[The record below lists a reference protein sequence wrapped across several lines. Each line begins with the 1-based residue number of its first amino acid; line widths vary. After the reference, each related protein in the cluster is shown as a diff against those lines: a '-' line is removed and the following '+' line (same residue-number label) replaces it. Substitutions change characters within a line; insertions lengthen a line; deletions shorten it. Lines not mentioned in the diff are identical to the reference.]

1 MRIPQLVA
9 SCTVTYKAW
18 RTWHQANVAQIQRTH
33 LLDASLATAISRTE
47 RLLVIGAF
55 RGWVTVGKGR
65 VRLGS
70 AVSRRRLQR
79 AKSLCLKA
87 VNTWRQR
94 CSVSRFKRS
103 LIVVVQLRRSK
114 TDKARMHRALNTF
127 QRHHS
132 NAIWHL
138 RARHIITR
146 RGGTSARRKRFHAW
160 YELTVRERYHRRIVL
175 QFQCGARRVLCSQ
188 AMVLWKRRR
197 RRTVHEQDTDYQL
210 RLFDKMVRFKG
221 RATLVYTPL
230 TCSAVLICWH
240 KWVTKQRKLCVAVAK
255 ATFIWRTE
263 MALRKWRDHLRHLK
277 AAQIQEN
284 ECRHELVQSIF
295 AERVQALS
303 NAVHRWQVGMSEIRL
318 ESLKR
323 IRAAKFL
330 EHNERQSQTL
340 SLWGW
345 QKVVRDKRQ
354 LFLNISMAF
363 RRVISRRLQ
372 LAMVRWCVFAREEAQ
387 LRMTACR
394 LASEVRCEW
403 FRTMMA
409 MWRLRCRIKLHFRAS
424 AFLLLKQHSNGLKN
438 NSFSRWHR
446 SAQNQQKHTAYK
458 SMALYLLQEAL
469 KRMRHTILSAALL
482 SWSEA
487 AYESKTLTVK
497 RGRLVGRCSRQTATA
512 CLCAWYE
519 ETMKEKG
526 LKAISRKLTRKIL
539 YSRVKDAFRRW
550 ARIQCM
556 RTMLTRITRRWTL
569 HIIACVLEA
578 WLTRSLLQSQRR
590 QEMTQLHYHRTQR
603 VASASFD
610 VWRTNAWEL
619 TETKTKATKLVA
631 QVLFVKLA
639 MGFSMWHRNAT
650 NRVRARKAV
659 QRVVSRMQTAA
670 RALGFCRW
678 YDNVQEQSI
687 IERVVVRMKN
697 AGMCVAFARWR
708 EGAVEKNVLA
718 AKTLKLIG
726 RWKNQHVVKAV
737 DAWRE
742 YRSEGAR
749 KRNLMS
755 RILQR
760 MQHRGAVW
768 ALTLWHSNVLDVVRE
783 RAEEEQRNIILRRV
797 VSRMQTAARA
807 LGFCRWYD
815 NVQELRR
822 QQSIIER
829 VVVRMK
835 NAGMCAAFARWREG
849 AVEKKV
855 LAAKSTSVML
865 RWRSQGV
872 VRCIEAWKELTME
885 EARKRNTIRRFVSR
899 VQQRR
904 AAVAMELWY
913 DSVLITLQER
923 ADEMWRTAIMRRV
936 ATRVQTYVTYGKIVN
951 SFSTWKWHAADNVR
965 LRAMAGKAVKKLT
978 VMAFSSWL
986 ASVEEGKNLKMRMHL
1001 SKHISNKFVSKI
1013 LKILASR
1020 ISSRLIRKAW
1030 AMWKE
1035 HCLDTRQWK
1044 IKYQG
1049 LARLLM
1055 RFKRAKLRKTFV
1067 TWLGHVQELARLFH
1081 WQIALLDRAQK
1092 SCLSRA
1098 WNTWALYYEDTAE
1111 MSLEIALIGPFML
1124 THAQIHTNTPTSAG
1138 LFSFTL
1144 GF

>member
-1 MRIPQLVA
+1 M
-9 SCTVTYKAW
+9 
-18 RTWHQANVAQIQRTH
+18 
-33 LLDASLATAISRTE
+33 
-47 RLLVIGAF
+47 
-55 RGWVTVGKGR
+55 GKGR

-303 NAVHRWQVGMSEIRL
+303 NAVHRWQVGMSEFRL

-497 RGRLVGRCSRQTATA
+497 RGRLVGRCSRQTETY

-526 LKAISRKLTRKIL
+526 LKAISRKFTRKIL

-578 WLTRSLLQSQRR
+578 WHTRSLLQSQRR

-619 TETKTKATKLVA
+619 AETKTKATKLVA

-678 YDNVQEQSI
+678 YDNVQE
-687 IERVVVRMKN
+687 
-697 AGMCVAFARWR
+697 
-708 EGAVEKNVLA
+708 
-718 AKTLKLIG
+718 
-726 RWKNQHVVKAV
+726 
-737 DAWRE
+737 
-742 YRSEGAR
+742 
-749 KRNLMS
+749 
-755 RILQR
+755 
-760 MQHRGAVW
+760 
-768 ALTLWHSNVLDVVRE
+768 
-783 RAEEEQRNIILRRV
+783 LRR
-797 VSRMQTAARA
+797 
-807 LGFCRWYD
+807 
-815 NVQELRR
+815 
-822 QQSIIER
+822 
-829 VVVRMK
+829 
-835 NAGMCAAFARWREG
+835 
-849 AVEKKV
+849 
-855 LAAKSTSVML
+855 
-865 RWRSQGV
+865 
-872 VRCIEAWKELTME
+872 
-885 EARKRNTIRRFVSR
+885 
-899 VQQRR
+899 
-904 AAVAMELWY
+904 
-913 DSVLITLQER
+913 
-923 ADEMWRTAIMRRV
+923 
-936 ATRVQTYVTYGKIVN
+936 
-951 SFSTWKWHAADNVR
+951 
-965 LRAMAGKAVKKLT
+965 
-978 VMAFSSWL
+978 
-986 ASVEEGKNLKMRMHL
+986 
-1001 SKHISNKFVSKI
+1001 
-1013 LKILASR
+1013 
-1020 ISSRLIRKAW
+1020 
-1030 AMWKE
+1030 
-1035 HCLDTRQWK
+1035 
-1044 IKYQG
+1044 
-1049 LARLLM
+1049 
-1055 RFKRAKLRKTFV
+1055 
-1067 TWLGHVQELARLFH
+1067 
-1081 WQIALLDRAQK
+1081 
-1092 SCLSRA
+1092 
-1098 WNTWALYYEDTAE
+1098 
-1111 MSLEIALIGPFML
+1111 
-1124 THAQIHTNTPTSAG
+1124 
-1138 LFSFTL
+1138 
-1144 GF
+1144 